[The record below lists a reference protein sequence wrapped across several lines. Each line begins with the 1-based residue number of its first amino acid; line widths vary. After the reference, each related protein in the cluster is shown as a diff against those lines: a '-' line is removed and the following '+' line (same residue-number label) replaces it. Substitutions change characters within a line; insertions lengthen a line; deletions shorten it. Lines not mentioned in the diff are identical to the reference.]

1 MVGLCICKKDMSG
14 KRPLGYIGMLSV
26 IPEYRG
32 KGIGKKLSCWNND

>member
-1 MVGLCICKKDMSG
+1 MLDMSV

-32 KGIGKKLSCWNND
+32 KGIGISIFSV

>member
-32 KGIGKKLSCWNND
+32 KGIGQKLSF